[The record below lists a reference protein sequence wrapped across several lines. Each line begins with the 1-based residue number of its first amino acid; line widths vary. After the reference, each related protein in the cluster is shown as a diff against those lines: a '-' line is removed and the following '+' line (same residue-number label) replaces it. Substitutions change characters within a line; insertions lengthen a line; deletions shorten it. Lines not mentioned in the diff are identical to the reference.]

1 MGLYRKATPDE
12 LVAPMLH
19 ASVETVE
26 TVARECA
33 LYRHFDEKGAL
44 LYVGVALTPASRL
57 RSHVQGSPWARNVAT
72 VTIEWFPS
80 DALAAERGAIS
91 GEAPK
96 HNVRRPVARAPLTD
110 TRIRRRTAR
119 RRRRGPRRSAPG
131 IPPQAA
137 GTK

>member
-80 DALAAERGAIS
+80 RADALAAERGAIS

-96 HNVRRPVARAPLTD
+96 HNVRRPVDTGKRRADRHKDPKAHSAKTAARAKAK
-110 TRIRRRTAR
+110 R
-119 RRRRGPRRSAPG
+119 
-131 IPPQAA
+131 AA
-137 GTK
+137 K